1 MSRLNVSNLYNEN
14 EDGAPVVSGI
24 STFSSPYY
32 FVPPSGSTAER
43 PQDPG
48 EGMIRFNTDS
58 GSLEYYRGTHWENV
72 IVNNNDLGGGL
83 NGIGTTAST
92 QGTGTRAFIA
102 GGLDPGTAT
111 RIDYITIDTFGM
123 SQDFGDLTGP
133 RQRAGAVASRTRGII
148 AGGYTGSGFD
158 NQIQKITIA
167 STGDATDTT
176 GNLTQSKNRLHGCS
190 NSTRGIFAWGNPSSD
205 VIEYITI
212 SSDGNGVDFGD
223 TSYAAEGGTSVASP
237 VRAVFAGGHTPG
249 SPVTERDGI
258 QFVTI
263 SSTGNGQ
270 DFGTLSSSPLQ
281 PAGLSNSTRGI
292 FAGGYATPNVLN
304 TIEFVTIATTGN
316 TTDFGDLTGT
326 RFDMTGS
333 SNQTRGVICGGS
345 APGLTGVID
354 SLEIAST
361 GNAVDFGDMQKATMA
376 NATSSNGHGGL

>member
-1 MSRLNVSNLYNEN
+1 MSKLNISRLTNEN
-14 EDGAPVVSGI
+14 EDGAPRISGI
-24 STFSSPYY
+24 STFSSTHY
-32 FVPPSGSTAER
+32 FVPPSGTTAER
-43 PQDPG
+43 PSHADP
-48 EGMIRFNTDS
+48 GMIRFNTDS
-58 GSLEYYRGTHWENV
+58 GHLEYYTGEFWDDV

-102 GGLDPGTAT
+102 GGLDPGTAA

-148 AGGYTGSGFD
+148 AGGYTGSGFS
-158 NQIQKITIA
+158 NQISKITIA

-176 GNLTQSKNRLHGCS
+176 GDLTQSKNRLHGCS

-212 SSDGNGVDFGD
+212 SSDGHGQDFGD

-237 VRAVFAGGHTPG
+237 VRAVFAGGHTP
-249 SPVTERDGI
+249 SPVIKRDGI

-270 DFGTLSSSPLQ
+270 DFGTLSSTPLQ

-292 FAGGYATPNVLN
+292 FAGGYVGPNVLN

-316 TTDFGDLTGT
+316 AQDFGDLTGT

-333 SNQTRGVICGGS
+333 SNRTRGVICGGS

-361 GNAVDFGDMQKATMA
+361 GNAVDFGDMQVPTLG